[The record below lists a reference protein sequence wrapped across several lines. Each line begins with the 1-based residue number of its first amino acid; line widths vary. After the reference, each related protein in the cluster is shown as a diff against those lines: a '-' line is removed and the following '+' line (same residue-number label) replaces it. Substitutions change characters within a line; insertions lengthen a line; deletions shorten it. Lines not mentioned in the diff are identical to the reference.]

1 LAEVVLLLIEA
12 GEKRLAADAQELAE
26 LIEFTSVPFE
36 GKVAPFPTS
45 H

>member
-36 GKVAPFPTS
+36 GKVPPFPTS